1 MHMRTTLR
9 GATGEESRDLKNTS
23 VRDLRSQIRRWLEHE
38 LPADGRTCLGM
49 SGGHDA
55 RFSRRLGEAGWL
67 GLSVPSQYGGR
78 NGTAVQ
84 RFIVT
89 EELLAAQAPV
99 GAHWLADRQVAPS
112 IVRIGTDEQ
121 RRTFL
126 PDIVRGACY
135 FSIGLSEPEAGSDL
149 SAVRTQAR
157 RVADGW
163 RVSGTKIWTTFAQ
176 YNDYLLTL
184 CRTQPRGED
193 RHSGL
198 SQLIISLKA
207 EGVHVR
213 PIRTMD
219 GNEEF
224 CEVVLDDV
232 FVPDNRLLGRE
243 GQGWTQAAAELA
255 LERYGPE
262 RWLSVWGCLTGI
274 TGRIAR
280 DGLDRGPAFAE
291 IGRLMAK
298 YRTVRRVSL
307 NVARRIDR
315 GMTPIVQAAVA
326 KDLATALE
334 QETVEV
340 VRRLWG
346 EELTPSSADSFE
358 SLLARA
364 VLTSPTFTIRGGA
377 TEVLRGLIARDE
389 RPATTPAASAAVS
402 GVR

>member
-1 MHMRTTLR
+1 MNGCDLSSTSAGELR
-9 GATGEESRDLKNTS
+9 LQ
-23 VRDLRSQIRRWLEHE
+23 VRRWLDRE
-38 LPADGRTCLGM
+38 LPPDRRTCLGM

-55 RFSRRLGEAGWL
+55 QFSRRLGEGGWL
-67 GLSVPSQYGGR
+67 GLSIPSKYGGR

-84 RFIVT
+84 RFVVT

-112 IVRIGTDEQ
+112 ILRIGTEEQ

-126 PDIVRGACY
+126 PKIARGECY

-149 SAVRTQAR
+149 AAVRTRAR
-157 RVADGW
+157 RVNEGW

-176 YNDYLLTL
+176 CNHYLLAL
-184 CRTQPRGED
+184 CRTQPPGSD
-193 RHSGL
+193 RHGGL
-198 SQLIISLKA
+198 SQLIISLES
-207 EGVHVR
+207 EGVKVR

-224 CEVVLDDV
+224 CEVSLDEV
-232 FVPDNRLLGRE
+232 YVPESRLLGAD
-243 GQGWTQAAAELA
+243 GQGWAQAAAELA

-274 TGRIAR
+274 TRELSGDR
-280 DGLDRGPAFAE
+280 LDDSVSAD

-298 YRTVRRVSL
+298 YRAVRRVSL
-307 NVARRIDR
+307 AVARSIDR
-315 GMTPIVQAAVA
+315 GMTPTVQAAVA
-326 KDLATALE
+326 KDLATTLE

-340 VRRLWG
+340 IRRLWG
-346 EELTPSSADSFE
+346 RELATSSSDSFE

-364 VLTSPTFTIRGGA
+364 VLTSPTFTIRGGT
-377 TEVLRGLIARDE
+377 TEVLRGLIAHAD
-389 RPATTPAASAAVS
+389 RPAAASHS
-402 GVR
+402 NDLTNSQ

>member
-1 MHMRTTLR
+1 M
-9 GATGEESRDLKNTS
+9 ENTAAS
-23 VRDLRSQIRRWLEHE
+23 DLRLQIRRWLDRE
-38 LPADGRTCLGM
+38 LPPDRRTCLGM

-55 RFSRRLGEAGWL
+55 DFSRRLGEAGWL
-67 GLSVPSQYGGR
+67 GLSICAEYGGH

-112 IVRIGTDEQ
+112 ILRIGTEEQ

-126 PDIVRGACY
+126 PPIVRGECY

-163 RVSGTKIWTTFAQ
+163 QVSGTKIWTTFAQ

-184 CRTQPRGED
+184 CRTRPRGED

-198 SQLIISLKA
+198 SQLIISLKS

-219 GNEEF
+219 GSEEF
-224 CEVVLDDV
+224 CEVMLDDV
-232 FVPDNRLLGRE
+232 FVPDNRLLGSE
-243 GQGWTQAAAELA
+243 GQGWVQAAAELA

-262 RWLSVWGCLTGI
+262 RWLSVWGCLAGI
-274 TGRIAR
+274 SSRVDR
-280 DGLDRGPAFAE
+280 DRLDGSALAD

-307 NVARRIDR
+307 NVARSIDL
-315 GMTPIVQAAVA
+315 GLTPTVQAAVA
-326 KDLATALE
+326 KDIATTLE

-340 VRRLWG
+340 LRRLWG
-346 EELTPSSADSFE
+346 SELDPSSSDGFE

-364 VLTSPTFTIRGGA
+364 VLTSPTFTIRGGT

-389 RPATTPAASAAVS
+389 QPAESAVRSGDVMSVS
-402 GVR
+402 